1 LRDAKYNLQ
10 QVCQSA
16 FIFPPMTTARLFI
29 AVSFAVMPF
38 GHALDLPLLDDS
50 TTSNAPGLGNTHFGD
65 FSVLRVAAESGSS
78 MRTWLKFD
86 LATLPGGTTSAQIV
100 QAKLRLWVSA
110 HTTTAGPASR
120 VRVAAVQASWDELSL
135 THANAPPISSIQSA
149 VLNIPDKQEFA
160 VADLT
165 VLVRAW
171 VAGTTQNHGI
181 CLTPADPGMSVYF
194 DSKESIT
201 SSHEAVLELT
211 LAGPTGPKGDRGET
225 GIAGIAGPP
234 GIRGD
239 DGVPGLK
246 GDRGERGEK
255 GDAGDRGEV
264 GPAGPAAT
272 RFAPRGDIPMG
283 EFVHGPQS

>member
-1 LRDAKYNLQ
+1 
-10 QVCQSA
+10 
-16 FIFPPMTTARLFI
+16 MTTARLALALF
-29 AVSFAVMPF
+29 FAVMPL

-65 FSVLRVAAESGSS
+65 FSVLRVASENGSS

-86 LATLPGGTTSAQIV
+86 LATLPAGITSAQIV
-100 QAKLRLWVSA
+100 QAKLRLWVASR
-110 HTTTAGPASR
+110 TTTAGPASR
-120 VRVAAVQASWDELSL
+120 VRVAAVQAAWDELSL
-135 THANAPPISSIQSA
+135 THANAPAVSSIPSA
-149 VLNIPDKQEFA
+149 ILDIPDKEEFA
-160 VADLT
+160 VTDLT

-171 VAGTTQNHGI
+171 VGGTAHNHGI

-201 SSHEAVLELT
+201 SSHEAVLELP
-211 LAGPTGPKGDRGET
+211 LAGPPGPKGDKGDT
-225 GIAGIAGPP
+225 GMTGIAGPP
-234 GIRGD
+234 GMRGN

-255 GDAGDRGEV
+255 GDTGDRGDV
-264 GPAGPAAT
+264 GPAGPAVT

>member
-1 LRDAKYNLQ
+1 
-10 QVCQSA
+10 
-16 FIFPPMTTARLFI
+16 MTTARLFI

-65 FSVLRVAAESGSS
+65 FSVLRVASEGGSS

-110 HTTTAGPASR
+110 RTTTAGPASR
-120 VRVAAVQASWDELSL
+120 VRIAAVQASWDELSL
-135 THANAPPISSIQSA
+135 THANAPAVSSIQSA
-149 VLNIPDKQEFA
+149 ILDIPDKQEFA

-171 VAGTTQNHGI
+171 VAGTTLNHGI

-201 SSHEAVLELT
+201 SSHEAMLELT
-211 LAGPTGPKGDRGET
+211 LAGPAGPKGDKGDT
-225 GIAGIAGPP
+225 GIAGIAGLP
-234 GIRGD
+234 GIRGN
-239 DGVPGLK
+239 DGAPGLK
-246 GDRGERGEK
+246 GDRGDRGERGEK
-255 GDAGDRGEV
+255 GGTGDRGEV
-264 GPAGPAAT
+264 GPAGPAVT
-272 RFAPRGDIPMG
+272 RLAPRGDIPMG